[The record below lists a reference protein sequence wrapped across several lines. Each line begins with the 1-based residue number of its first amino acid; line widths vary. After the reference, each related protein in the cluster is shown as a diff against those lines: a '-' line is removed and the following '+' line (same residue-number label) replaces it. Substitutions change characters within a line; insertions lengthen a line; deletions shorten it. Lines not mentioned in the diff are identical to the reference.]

1 MTKKQILTFLKA
13 NKEKFAQK
21 YHIANFI
28 LFGSYA
34 REENHQNSD
43 IDLIYSLQE
52 GAKLSFD
59 KYMEFEAEL
68 KKAFNNTDV
77 DLVNAKKFNPLI
89 KIEAKKDFIHV

>member
-1 MTKKQILTFLKA
+1 MTKNQIITFLKA

-34 REENHQNSD
+34 REENHKNSD

-68 KKAFNNTDV
+68 KKAFETDV
-77 DLVNAKKFNPLI
+77 DLINIKKTG
-89 KIEAKKDFIHV
+89 

>member
-1 MTKKQILTFLKA
+1 MTKNQILTFLKA
-13 NKEKFAQK
+13 NKENFATK
-21 YHIANFI
+21 YHISKLV

-34 REENHQNSD
+34 RDENHPKSD

-59 KYMEFEAEL
+59 KYMEFESEL
-68 KKAFNNTDV
+68 KKAFDADV

-89 KIEAKKDFIHV
+89 KIQAQKDFIHV